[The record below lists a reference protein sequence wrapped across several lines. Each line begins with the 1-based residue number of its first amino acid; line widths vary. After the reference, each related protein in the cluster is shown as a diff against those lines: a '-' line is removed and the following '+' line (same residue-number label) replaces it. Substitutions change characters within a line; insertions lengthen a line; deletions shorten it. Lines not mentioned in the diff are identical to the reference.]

1 MKPVVR
7 IVLGIALVLAGL
19 LATASFG
26 LLLLIA
32 DCTQR
37 CQANHE
43 QLVLLSVVL
52 VGVALTVFGVLLL
65 ARRLG

>member
-7 IVLGIALVLAGL
+7 IVLGIALVLVGL
-19 LATASFG
+19 LTAAFFG

-43 QLVLLSVVL
+43 QLVPLALVLL
-52 VGVALTVFGVLLL
+52 GVAFAVVGVLLL
-65 ARRLG
+65 AQRIG

>member
-7 IVLGIALVLAGL
+7 IVLGIALILVGL
-19 LATASFG
+19 LITAFFG
-26 LLLLIA
+26 LLLLVA

-43 QLVLLSVVL
+43 QLVPLALVL
-52 VGVALTVFGVLLL
+52 VGVAVTVGGVLLL

>member
-7 IVLGIALVLAGL
+7 IVLGIALILVGL
-19 LATASFG
+19 LITAFFG
-26 LLLLIA
+26 LLLLVA

-43 QLVLLSVVL
+43 QLVPLGLVL
-52 VGVALTVFGVLLL
+52 VGVAVTVGGVLLL

>member
-7 IVLGIALVLAGL
+7 IVLGIALVLVGL
-19 LATASFG
+19 LTAAFFG
-26 LLLLIA
+26 LLVLIA

-37 CQANHE
+37 CQAYHE
-43 QLVLLSVVL
+43 QLVPLGVVL
-52 VGVALTVFGVLLL
+52 VGVAVTVLGVLLL

>member
-7 IVLGIALVLAGL
+7 IVLGITLVLVGL
-19 LATASFG
+19 LITAFFR

-43 QLVLLSVVL
+43 QLVPLAVVL
-52 VGVALTVFGVLLL
+52 VGVAVTVFGVLLL
-65 ARRLG
+65 ARRVG

>member
-7 IVLGIALVLAGL
+7 IVLGIALVLVGL
-19 LATASFG
+19 LTTAFFG

-43 QLVLLSVVL
+43 QLVP
-52 VGVALTVFGVLLL
+52 L
-65 ARRLG
+65 AVSSSASP